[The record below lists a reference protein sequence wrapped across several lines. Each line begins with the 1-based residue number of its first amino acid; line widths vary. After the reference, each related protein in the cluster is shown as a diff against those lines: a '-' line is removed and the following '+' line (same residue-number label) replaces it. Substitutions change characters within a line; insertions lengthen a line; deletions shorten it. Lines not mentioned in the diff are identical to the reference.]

1 MTRRIC
7 QWTANPRE
15 KAQGM
20 EMEPQKTNSH
30 RQEKIFLKCK
40 YHNNSMYIRSFLFD
54 YIKYVRFRL
63 LLKFSPS
70 RQVVQKQSNRSEDET
85 SPREKLIYTS
95 WSLYRQRGD

>member
-40 YHNNSMYIRSFLFD
+40 CIT
-54 YIKYVRFRL
+54 I
-63 LLKFSPS
+63 SPIIPNI
-70 RQVVQKQSNRSEDET
+70 VV
-85 SPREKLIYTS
+85 
-95 WSLYRQRGD
+95 

>member
-7 QWTANPRE
+7 QWIANPRE

-40 YHNNSMYIRSFLFD
+40 YHNNSMLH
-54 YIKYVRFRL
+54 
-63 LLKFSPS
+63 
-70 RQVVQKQSNRSEDET
+70 T
-85 SPREKLIYTS
+85 
-95 WSLYRQRGD
+95 